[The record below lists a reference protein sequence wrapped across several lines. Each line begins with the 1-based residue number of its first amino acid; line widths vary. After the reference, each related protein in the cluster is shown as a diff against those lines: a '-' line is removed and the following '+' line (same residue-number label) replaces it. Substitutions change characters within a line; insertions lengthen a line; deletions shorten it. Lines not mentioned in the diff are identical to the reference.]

1 MWGQVRAAARVGS
14 PLGLC
19 RGLHASSRPPTS
31 FSKILESRRHQ
42 IHTHCHRPSP
52 GFSQLR
58 DRPGEDFSSVP
69 PLDQPT
75 IGQGDTYRAGRFDR
89 ACSDWTGS
97 RAAGRSVND
106 HPGLLVGS
114 PAALGRV
121 APRKGRIASSL
132 VAHAPISQRR
142 AQDTTVIRM
151 SRRPQA
157 FAAG

>member
-1 MWGQVRAAARVGS
+1 MVTARAALCHAQPVTWMFHRASPHRLDRPYRRPIPGLPRRLGPAPTGPDQPKPRPRGGIAGGRWWARMWGQARAAARVGS

-42 IHTHCHRPSP
+42 IHTHRHRPSP

-75 IGQGDTYRAGRFDR
+75 TGQGDTYRAGRFDGS
-89 ACSDWTGS
+89 CSS
-97 RAAGRSVND
+97 
-106 HPGLLVGS
+106 
-114 PAALGRV
+114 
-121 APRKGRIASSL
+121 
-132 VAHAPISQRR
+132 
-142 AQDTTVIRM
+142 
-151 SRRPQA
+151 
-157 FAAG
+157 